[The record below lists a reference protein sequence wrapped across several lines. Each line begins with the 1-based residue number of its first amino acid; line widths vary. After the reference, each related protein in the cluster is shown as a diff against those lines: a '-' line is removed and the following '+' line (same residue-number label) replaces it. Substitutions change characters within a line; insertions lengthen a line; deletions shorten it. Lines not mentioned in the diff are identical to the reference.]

1 LHHRRTLLIQMCNG
15 VREEM
20 NPAITAAA
28 TPLILLAITLLAL
41 IEVFRRKSA
50 RLCGGHSS

>member
-1 LHHRRTLLIQMCNG
+1 MHSRTLLMQMCNG